1 MNNMFYENI
10 IVSDYDKISE
20 STINLFE
27 KKLNVMFP
35 KDYKKFILEYNGS
48 SLYTKK
54 IALFY
59 KEHKIILSRF
69 IPLRE
74 ISQHIRDYTI
84 SKNTYNL
91 YEKEK
96 LILISYNSSELR
108 ESAFISL
115 NENRFGFIYI
125 SSKNIDLIEGK
136 NIINI
141 QDLDINLVK
150 VANSFIEFTEM
161 FKEIDN

>member
-27 KKLNVMFP
+27 KKLNVMLP

-74 ISQHIRDYTI
+74 ISQHIRGYTI

-96 LILISYNSSELR
+96 LIIIADLSGDLVESVLISLKK
-108 ESAFISL
+108 
-115 NENRFGFIYI
+115 ENFGYIYI
-125 SSKNIDLIEGK
+125 SLIKTDLSEK
-136 NIINI
+136 ENIINI
-141 QDLDINLVK
+141 PDLNINIVK
-150 VANSFIEFTEM
+150 VANSFTEFTDM
-161 FKEIDN
+161 FKKVQ